1 MTSAEII
8 AIGTE
13 LLLGETQDTNT
24 QFLAR
29 ELNKAGIELFRTAII
44 GDNQK
49 RITQSIIESLA
60 RTEIVITTGGL
71 GPTIDD
77 PTRQA
82 VADVFNENLV
92 FKQILWETI
101 KKRFERSGRTPT
113 KNNRRQAYIPKSARV
128 IENPVGT
135 APAFYVA
142 KDQNLLICLPGVP
155 AELKYLFEYSVLS
168 LIFSKYPIRQTIL
181 SLIIH
186 TIGLG
191 ESKVDEL
198 IEDLE
203 KMDNP
208 TVGLTAYPGQV
219 DIRITAK
226 AANEETA
233 NKLILPILNE
243 LGKRLGN
250 NIFGQGDEKLSEKVR
265 LIKEKT
271 KKNLILFI
279 NNCSEELIT
288 EISQTGVF
296 DQVIIKTTDSI
307 FLENEIQTMY
317 NIPSDY
323 SAGIDLEVNED
334 RKTLQIVMIISNK
347 EIIKETKNFSGH
359 DSLVSQWAFNMFFDF
374 LRRNL
379 S

>member
-29 ELNKAGIELFRTAII
+29 ELNKAGIELFRTVII

-49 RITQSIIESLA
+49 RITQAIKESIE
-60 RTEIVITTGGL
+60 RTEIVITSGGL
-71 GPTIDD
+71 GPTVDD

-82 VADVFNENLV
+82 VADVFNEKLV

-113 KNNRRQAYIPKSARV
+113 KNNRRQAYIPKSAGV

-142 KDQNLLICLPGVP
+142 KNQNLLICLPGVP

-168 LIFSKYPIRQTIL
+168 LIFSKYPIPQTIL
-181 SLIIH
+181 SQIIH

-198 IEDLE
+198 IDDLE

-226 AANEETA
+226 AADEEAA

-250 NIFGQGDEKLSEKVR
+250 NIFGQGDQKLSEKVR

-271 KKNLILFI
+271 KKGLILLI
-279 NNCSEELIT
+279 NNFPEELIA

-307 FLENEIQTMY
+307 FLENEIKTMY
-317 NIPSDY
+317 NISNDS
-323 SAGIDLEVNED
+323 SAGIDLEINED
-334 RKTLQIVMIISNK
+334 RKTLQMAMIISNK
-347 EIIKETKNFSGH
+347 EIIRETKNFSGH
-359 DSLVSQWAFNMFFDF
+359 DSLVSQWTFNMFFDF
-374 LRRNL
+374 LRRNI

>member
-29 ELNKAGIELFRTAII
+29 ELNKAGIELFRTVII

-49 RITQSIIESLA
+49 RITQAIKESIE
-60 RTEIVITTGGL
+60 RTEIVITSGGL
-71 GPTIDD
+71 GPTVDD

-82 VADVFNENLV
+82 VADVFNEKLV

-113 KNNRRQAYIPKSARV
+113 KNNRRQAYIPKSAGV

-142 KDQNLLICLPGVP
+142 KNQNLLICLPGVP

-168 LIFSKYPIRQTIL
+168 LIFSKYPIPQTIL
-181 SLIIH
+181 SQIIH

-198 IEDLE
+198 IDDLE

-226 AANEETA
+226 AADEEAA

-250 NIFGQGDEKLSEKVR
+250 NIFGQGDQKLSEKVR

-271 KKNLILFI
+271 KKGLILLI
-279 NNCSEELIT
+279 NNFPEELIA

-296 DQVIIKTTDSI
+296 DQVNIKTTDSI
-307 FLENEIQTMY
+307 FLENEIKTMY
-317 NIPSDY
+317 NISNDS
-323 SAGIDLEVNED
+323 SAGIDLEINED
-334 RKTLQIVMIISNK
+334 RKTLQMAMIISNK
-347 EIIKETKNFSGH
+347 EIIRETKNFSGH

-374 LRRNL
+374 LRRNI

>member
-1 MTSAEII
+1 MPSAEII

-29 ELNKAGIELFRTAII
+29 ELNKAGFDVFRSAII
-44 GDNQK
+44 GDNQQ
-49 RITQSIIESLA
+49 RITQAINESLTRA
-60 RTEIVITTGGL
+60 EIVITTGGL

-77 PTRQA
+77 STRQA
-82 VADVFNENLV
+82 AADVFNEKLI
-92 FKQILWETI
+92 FKQNLWEQI
-101 KKRFERSGRTPT
+101 KQRFERTGKTPT
-113 KNNRRQAYIPKSARV
+113 ENNRRQAYLPRSARV

-135 APAFYVA
+135 APAFYM
-142 KDQNLLICLPGVP
+142 QRNSNFLICLPGVP
-155 AELKYLFEYSVLS
+155 AEMKFLFVNSVLP
-168 LIFSKYPIRQTIL
+168 LIFSKYQIHLTIH
-181 SLIIH
+181 SQIIH

-198 IEDLE
+198 IGDLE

-226 AANEETA
+226 ASDAETA

-243 LGKRLGN
+243 LEKRLGN
-250 NIFGQGDEKLSEKVR
+250 NIFGKNDEKLTEKVR

-271 KKNLILFI
+271 KKALILFF
-279 NNCSEELIT
+279 NNGPAELSEEIT
-288 EISQTGVF
+288 KTGIF
-296 DQVIIKTTDSI
+296 DQVYQKANDLGS
-307 FLENEIQTMY
+307 LENEIQKMY
-317 NIPSDY
+317 NTSNQN
-323 SAGIDLEVNED
+323 SAGIDLAIHQN
-334 RKTLQIVMIISNK
+334 RTTLLMMLITSNSIS
-347 EIIKETKNFSGH
+347 KETKYFTGH
-359 DSLVSQWAFNMFFDF
+359 HSLTCQWVFNSFFDF
-374 LRRNL
+374 IRRHL